1 MGSPFL
7 LTPTLAP
14 LEGRG
19 MGLRFVFLLFPA
31 LALAQDRYQTDLQDQ
46 YQNDPYQAG
55 GYQAGPYQED
65 PYQEPYKVPTHYQTK
80 KKQYQL
86 ESYQEPYVEEEH
98 TVPKPFAY
106 QYGGVDAQGLES
118 SKVENQG
125 EDGVVRG
132 EYRVQ
137 LPDGRTQIVSYTADE
152 EHGYQAEVIF
162 FLKCRTFPSLIHRS
176 AMRVRHIPW
185 SLNPMTTWAPR
196 AKSECDNIRSTPDSH
211 TDVIDLYQINHVNRK
226 YISKFF

>member
-1 MGSPFL
+1 MHWRGNMLKCSSRPGLASLVWLWAGQLEVSWCTTRHHIHPHHTSPFL
-7 LTPTLAP
+7 FPPTLAP
-14 LEGRG
+14 LAGLG
-19 MGLRFVFLLFPA
+19 MSLHFALILFPA
-31 LALAQDRYQTDLQDQ
+31 LAFAQDRYQTDLVDQ

-55 GYQAGPYQED
+55 SFQAGPYQEG

-86 ESYQEPYVEEEH
+86 ESYQEPYVEEENH
-98 TVPKPFAY
+98 VPKPFAY

-137 LPDGRTQIVSYTADE
+137 LPDGRTQVCHLIWRRKH
-152 EHGYQAEVIF
+152 HG
-162 FLKCRTFPSLIHRS
+162 K
-176 AMRVRHIPW
+176 
-185 SLNPMTTWAPR
+185 
-196 AKSECDNIRSTPDSH
+196 
-211 TDVIDLYQINHVNRK
+211 
-226 YISKFF
+226 

>member
-14 LEGRG
+14 LEGLG
-19 MGLRFVFLLFPA
+19 MSLYFAFILFPA
-31 LALAQDRYQTDLQDQ
+31 LAFAQDRYQTDLVDQ

-55 GYQAGPYQED
+55 GYQAGNYQEG

-86 ESYQEPYVEEEH
+86 ESYQEPYVEEEDV
-98 TVPKPFAY
+98 VPEPFAY

-118 SKVENQG
+118 SKIENQG
-125 EDGVVRG
+125 DDGVVRG

-137 LPDGRTQIVSYTADE
+137 LPDGRTQIVSYTADHE
-152 EHGYQAEVIF
+152 NGYQAEVRYEGEARPEVVQPNDY
-162 FLKCRTFPSLIHRS
+162 LGPEGQV
-176 AMRVRHIPW
+176 RVRQYP
-185 SLNPMTTWAPR
+185 
-196 AKSECDNIRSTPDSH
+196 KH
-211 TDVIDLYQINHVNRK
+211 TKQPYGR
-226 YISKFF
+226 Y

>member
-1 MGSPFL
+1 MGVPFSSHQHKHL
-7 LTPTLAP
+7 LRAMFRRLA
-14 LEGRG
+14 
-19 MGLRFVFLLFPA
+19 LLFSSA
-31 LALAQDRYQTDLQDQ
+31 LAFAQDPYQTDLVDQ
-46 YQNDPYQAG
+46 YRVDPYQA
-55 GYQAGPYQED
+55 AGPYQEG

-106 QYGGVDAQGLES
+106 QYGGVDSQGLES

-137 LPDGRTQIVSYTADE
+137 LPDGRTQTVSYTADE
-152 EHGYQAEVIF
+152 EHGYQAEVRYEGEARPEVPEPNDY
-162 FLKCRTFPSLIHRS
+162 LGPEGQV
-176 AMRVRHIPW
+176 RVRQYP
-185 SLNPMTTWAPR
+185 
-196 AKSECDNIRSTPDSH
+196 KH
-211 TDVIDLYQINHVNRK
+211 TRQPYGR
-226 YISKFF
+226 Y

>member
-1 MGSPFL
+1 MGHQSLSPHTNTSTSRRPWHGSLFCL
-7 LTPTLAP
+7 PP
-14 LEGRG
+14 LSNPGTRSGSVSDRSARPVPERPLPSGRLPG
-19 MGLRFVFLLFPA
+19 
-31 LALAQDRYQTDLQDQ
+31 
-46 YQNDPYQAG
+46 
-55 GYQAGPYQED
+55 

-106 QYGGVDAQGLES
+106 QYGGVDSQGLES

-152 EHGYQAEVIF
+152 EHGYQAEVRYEGEARPEVPEPNDY
-162 FLKCRTFPSLIHRS
+162 LGPEGQV
-176 AMRVRHIPW
+176 RVRQYP
-185 SLNPMTTWAPR
+185 
-196 AKSECDNIRSTPDSH
+196 KH
-211 TDVIDLYQINHVNRK
+211 TRQPYGRYRYTLDQIN
-226 YISKFF
+226 

>member
-7 LTPTLAP
+7 FPQTLAP
-14 LEGRG
+14 RPGLG
-19 MGLRFVFLLFPA
+19 MSLYFALILFPA
-31 LALAQDRYQTDLQDQ
+31 LAFAQDRYQTDLVDQ

-55 GYQAGPYQED
+55 GYQAGNYQEG

-86 ESYQEPYVEEEH
+86 ESYQDPYVEEENS
-98 TVPKPFAY
+98 VPKPFAY
-106 QYGGVDAQGLES
+106 QYGGVDSQGLES

-152 EHGYQAEVIF
+152 EHGYQAEVRYEGEARPEVPDQTTT
-162 FLKCRTFPSLIHRS
+162 L
-176 AMRVRHIPW
+176 VRK
-185 SLNPMTTWAPR
+185 
-196 AKSECDNIRSTPDSH
+196 AKFEFTSIRSTPDSH
-211 TDVIDLYQINHVNRK
+211 TDVIDTLWTRSIM
-226 YISKFF
+226 FT

>member
-1 MGSPFL
+1 MGTSPFL

-46 YQNDPYQAG
+46 YQNDPYQEG
-55 GYQAGPYQED
+55 

-86 ESYQEPYVEEEH
+86 ESYQEPYVEEENH
-98 TVPKPFAY
+98 VPKPFAY

-137 LPDGRTQIVSYTADE
+137 LPDGRT
-152 EHGYQAEVIF
+152 
-162 FLKCRTFPSLIHRS
+162 
-176 AMRVRHIPW
+176 
-185 SLNPMTTWAPR
+185 
-196 AKSECDNIRSTPDSH
+196 
-211 TDVIDLYQINHVNRK
+211 
-226 YISKFF
+226 

>member
-1 MGSPFL
+1 MG
-7 LTPTLAP
+7 TPTLAP

-19 MGLRFVFLLFPA
+19 MGLSFVFLLFPT

-55 GYQAGPYQED
+55 GYQTGPYQEG

-106 QYGGVDAQGLES
+106 QYGGVDSQGLES

-137 LPDGRTQIVSYTADE
+137 LPDGRTQIVSYTADKV
-152 EHGYQAEVIF
+152 HGYQAEV
-162 FLKCRTFPSLIHRS
+162 RY
-176 AMRVRHIPW
+176 RVRQIPW
-185 SLNPMTTWAPR
+185 SLNRMTTWALR
-196 AKSECDNIRSTPDSH
+196 AKSECDNI
-211 TDVIDLYQINHVNRK
+211 
-226 YISKFF
+226 

>member
-7 LTPTLAP
+7 FPPTPAP
-14 LEGRG
+14 SPRLG
-19 MGLRFVFLLFPA
+19 MSLYFALILFPA
-31 LALAQDRYQTDLQDQ
+31 LAFAQDRYQTDLVDQ

-55 GYQAGPYQED
+55 GYQAGPYQEG
-65 PYQEPYKVPTHYQTK
+65 PYQEPYKVPTH
-80 KKQYQL
+80 YQL
-86 ESYQEPYVEEEH
+86 ESYQEPYVEEENS
-98 TVPKPFAY
+98 VPKPFAY

-152 EHGYQAEVIF
+152 VHGYQAEVRYEGEAHPEVPQPNDY
-162 FLKCRTFPSLIHRS
+162 LGPEGQV
-176 AMRVRHIPW
+176 RVRQYP
-185 SLNPMTTWAPR
+185 
-196 AKSECDNIRSTPDSH
+196 KH
-211 TDVIDLYQINHVNRK
+211 TRQPYGR
-226 YISKFF
+226 Y

>member
-1 MGSPFL
+1 MAQYHCGAGSMHPHGILLKCSSSIPGWRLCGQRRSARGQLGATRLDPHPHHTSPFL

-19 MGLRFVFLLFPA
+19 MGLRFVFLLFPT

-55 GYQAGPYQED
+55 GYQAGPYQEG

-106 QYGGVDAQGLES
+106 QYGGVDSQGLES

-137 LPDGRTQIVSYTADE
+137 LPDGRTQVVYRYR
-152 EHGYQAEVIF
+152 HVI
-162 FLKCRTFPSLIHRS
+162 KKKEYC
-176 AMRVRHIPW
+176 
-185 SLNPMTTWAPR
+185 
-196 AKSECDNIRSTPDSH
+196 
-211 TDVIDLYQINHVNRK
+211 
-226 YISKFF
+226 

>member
-1 MGSPFL
+1 MVLDKGPPDRVLSGSL
-7 LTPTLAP
+7 P
-14 LEGRG
+14 LGRG
-19 MGLRFVFLLFPA
+19 RSGTGLADLS
-31 LALAQDRYQTDLQDQ
+31 DTDPVRVPGLERGEI
-46 YQNDPYQAG
+46 QNGDPCHGPYQAG
-55 GYQAGPYQED
+55 GYQTGPYQEG

-80 KKQYQL
+80 KKQYQP

-106 QYGGVDAQGLES
+106 QYGGIDSQGLES

-152 EHGYQAEVIF
+152 EHGYQAEVRYEGEARPEVPEPNDY
-162 FLKCRTFPSLIHRS
+162 LGPEGQV
-176 AMRVRHIPW
+176 RVRQYP
-185 SLNPMTTWAPR
+185 
-196 AKSECDNIRSTPDSH
+196 KH
-211 TDVIDLYQINHVNRK
+211 TRQPYGR
-226 YISKFF
+226 Y

>member
-1 MGSPFL
+1 MG
-7 LTPTLAP
+7 TPTLAP

-86 ESYQEPYVEEEH
+86 ESYQEPYVEEEN

-152 EHGYQAEVIF
+152 EHGYQAEVRYEGEAHPEVPEPNDY
-162 FLKCRTFPSLIHRS
+162 LGPEGQV
-176 AMRVRHIPW
+176 RVRQYP
-185 SLNPMTTWAPR
+185 
-196 AKSECDNIRSTPDSH
+196 KH
-211 TDVIDLYQINHVNRK
+211 TRQPYGR
-226 YISKFF
+226 Y